1 MGEAPST
8 PPTHARTAW
17 HPLFLFLLE
26 HFLPDEHWQVLGEF
40 SLSREP
46 RRIDAVVVRRR
57 DDAPPWHPAY
67 LRSVLDHLRPHN
79 LVHFKGATDA
89 LERADATQL
98 LSYAFQYMAHCDL
111 ETRDAVALRVVAP
124 TLTPRFRTQL
134 DALGGDLAETPLR
147 GVHEGSL
154 GGFTLRVVETT
165 LAWSQPGEHLLYS
178 VSPACITH
186 PRCPDPLD
194 DTELSL
200 YYRLL
205 RNVAQ
210 LAKDATWKAI
220 MKDANLV
227 ETSAGQALLELLAS
241 IPAELRLQGLAP
253 DVRLQGLAPDDVVT
267 RFKPDDILARFA
279 PEQRLAGLAPEQ
291 RLAGLA
297 PEQRLAGLAPA
308 TIAHALSPEDRL
320 LDLTPAQAVL
330 ALPDAL
336 LRGLSADFIATLPDD
351 VQRTVRERLAR

>member
-1 MGEAPST
+1 
-8 PPTHARTAW
+8 
-17 HPLFLFLLE
+17 
-26 HFLPDEHWQVLGEF
+26 
-40 SLSREP
+40 
-46 RRIDAVVVRRR
+46 
-57 DDAPPWHPAY
+57 
-67 LRSVLDHLRPHN
+67 
-79 LVHFKGATDA
+79 
-89 LERADATQL
+89 
-98 LSYAFQYMAHCDL
+98 MAHCDL

-147 GVHEGSL
+147 GVHDGTL
-154 GGFTLRVVETT
+154 GGFTLRLVETT

-200 YYRLL
+200 YYRLI

-297 PEQRLAGLAPA
+297 PA
-308 TIAHALSPEDRL
+308 TIAHALPPEDRL

-351 VQRTVRERLAR
+351 IQCTVRERLAR